1 MLNWLRIVFFSAIAL
16 GAGLLITLAAGGSNS
31 ADFERYFPVLLVINI
46 FATLTLFAFVVA
58 VTYRMV
64 KRFKKGV
71 FGSKM
76 TASLA
81 LMMSA
86 TAILPCLLIYMV
98 SNQFIGRSIDSWFD
112 VRIEQA
118 LDSGV
123 TFSSEIR
130 GGAK

>member
-86 TAILPCLLIYMV
+86 KRSSIPMVELLLWADA
-98 SNQFIGRSIDSWFD
+98 SASG
-112 VRIEQA
+112 A
-118 LDSGV
+118 LNPRA
-123 TFSSEIR
+123 R
-130 GGAK
+130 G